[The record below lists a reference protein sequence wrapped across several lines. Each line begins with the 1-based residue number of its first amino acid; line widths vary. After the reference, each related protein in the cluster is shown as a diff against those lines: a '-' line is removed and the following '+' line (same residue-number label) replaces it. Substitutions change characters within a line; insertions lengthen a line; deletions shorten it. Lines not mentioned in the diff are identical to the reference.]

1 MLRLIKIEFRK
12 MAGYRVFWWLFS
24 LYFVLLGAVLYSMQA
39 WLDFLKSQTN
49 KMAEMMLSMF
59 KVYAFPD
66 VWQNLTY
73 CAGFFMPILAIIVIL
88 SVSNEYEY
96 KTLRQ
101 NVITGLRP
109 VEWLAS
115 KFTLIFGL
123 ALMSVLTLFLV
134 SATAGGLALPEG
146 AVFSENLWP
155 QSWMVLLYGFQVIFY
170 LSFAL
175 MITLL
180 VRKSILAIGLL
191 LMYNFIG
198 EMALRVYFRD
208 GGSEFLPLNSN
219 NQFILNPIQ
228 KYFGKD
234 VEVMLFSWE
243 LFIVPLCWLA
253 VFGVISYSAISKR
266 DL

>member
-12 MAGYRVFWWLFS
+12 MIGYRVFWWLFS
-24 LYFVLLGAVLYSMQA
+24 LYFVLLGAVLYSLQA

-59 KVYAFPD
+59 KVYSFPD
-66 VWQNLTY
+66 VWQNLTF
-73 CAGFFMPILAIIVIL
+73 CAGFFMPILAVIVIL
-88 SVSNEYEY
+88 SVSNEYEF

-109 VEWLAS
+109 IEWLFS

-123 ALMSVLTLFLV
+123 ALMSVVTLFLV
-134 SATAGGLALPEG
+134 SATAGALALPES
-146 AVFSENLWP
+146 AVFFENLWP
-155 QSWMVLLYGFQVIFY
+155 KSWMVLLYGFQVIFY

-198 EMALRVYFRD
+198 EIALRVYFSD
-208 GGSEFLPLNSN
+208 GGSRFLPLSSN
-219 NQFILNPIQ
+219 NKFILNPIE
-228 KYFGKD
+228 KYLGRD
-234 VEVMLFSWE
+234 VELMVFSWE
-243 LFIVPLCWLA
+243 LFIIPICWL
-253 VFGVISYSAISKR
+253 VIFGFISYLAISKR